1 MAYILK
7 NVVGKE
13 LLYGNTVYF
22 TESGSSVPYILV
34 GSGNENNY
42 LFMRKYA
49 LSDKVAFFAEAANVG
64 TTDSERIY
72 EGHTL
77 DKFCKE
83 TVYNRFASSWKRI
96 FVDRLITVTRASDGR
111 TYSIGRKVFAPSAT
125 ELCIGDDDGDGT
137 VPTENATYQYY
148 KTAALS
154 KRKCQLGSSNGEYV
168 RYWTRTKNNHV
179 GNFVNY
185 YGVTVEANGSYD
197 TGAWQKMA
205 YNVRPVLSINE
216 RVSIS
221 KDGSSWRIIPNLPP
235 VLPAQTINTMTVNS
249 GNSVDLSW
257 NAATD
262 DDGPAAPKYRLQL
275 RKDGGEWETV
285 LETAETSYSKLI
297 AYNEVMS
304 KAEYRVQAFDS
315 YDNVSDWAQI
325 ADVTVIN
332 NVPPTAPSYIAVNGK
347 YRGESIAVTWGN
359 ATDEDGNLA
368 GYKVYRSVDN
378 GEYTLVSTTASNVY
392 RETVGQWTTVK
403 YKVHAYD
410 SSGAVSV
417 EYKEAAVSL
426 KPRITM
432 SITIDADSDIEDGGY
447 YDAGVD
453 DDESGKT
460 IKFTVSDTTEGET
473 YAIEVICDEEFVI
486 GAEGN
491 ASTGSYSFEISKAQW
506 RKIRNGEHV
515 AEITVRNTKGDVVFY
530 DLCFDKYTTG
540 AYITLA
546 TPIEVAS
553 TEAVSK
559 FLINVKGSIPDG
571 ATLTVQ
577 VTNNAN
583 DTTPVWQTVTPA
595 ELNSGSFVEFANK
608 TVANGNAFNFIV
620 KADRGTATGD
630 CYISSVNGMFG
641 QNMFEYILNR
651 LDALEGGN

>member
-83 TVYNRFASSWKRI
+83 TVYNRFSSSWKRI

-392 RETVGQWTTVK
+392 RETAGQWTAVK

-460 IKFTVSDTTEGET
+460 IKFTVSDTAEGET

-506 RKIRNGEHV
+506 QKIRNGEHV

-620 KADRGTATGD
+620 KADRGTATGE